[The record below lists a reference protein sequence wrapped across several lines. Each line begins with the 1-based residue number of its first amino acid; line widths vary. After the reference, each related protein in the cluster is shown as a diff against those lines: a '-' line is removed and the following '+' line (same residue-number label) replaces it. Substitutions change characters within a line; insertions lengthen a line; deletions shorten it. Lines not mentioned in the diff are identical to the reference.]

1 MALPFTV
8 IGGFLGAGKTTL
20 LNRLLAQGR
29 RRYAVL
35 VNDFGSIN
43 VDAALI
49 AGHDGQTLQLT
60 NGCVC
65 CSLGGGLL
73 DGLGDLLDSGQPF
86 DQVVVEASGVADP
99 WRIAEVALVEPRLA
113 LDAVLV
119 LADAARLPA
128 QLADRYVGET
138 IQRQLQAAD
147 LVLLNKRDEAG
158 PAGLALAR
166 AAALAVKPG
175 LRLLATQQA
184 EVPDDLLDLRLH
196 AAPSRFRASPAAHE
210 ADFRRFLY
218 QRAGAFQ
225 PAALAAALASLPP
238 ALLRLKGF
246 CATPAGPMLLQMV
259 GARWSLAPASGAVP
273 GIALVGI
280 GTPDLPAEATLAALL
295 DQALVVPEG
304 SASAAAM

>member
-1 MALPFTV
+1 MSLPFTV

-20 LNRLLAQGR
+20 LNRLLRQGR

-35 VNDFGSIN
+35 VNDFGSLNI
-43 VDAALI
+43 DAALI
-49 AGHDGQTLQLT
+49 AGHSGRTLQLT
-60 NGCVC
+60 NGCAC

-99 WRIAEVALVEPRLA
+99 WRIAEVALVEPRLV

-119 LADAARLPA
+119 LADASRLPA

-138 IQRQLQAAD
+138 VLRQLLAAD

-158 PAGLALAR
+158 AEGLALAR
-166 AAALAVKPG
+166 AAALAVRPG
-175 LRLLATQQA
+175 LRLVTTEQA
-184 EVPDDLLDLRLH
+184 AIPDDLLDQPLH
-196 AAPSRFRASPAAHE
+196 MGSSRFRAEAAAHE
-210 ADFRRFLY
+210 DSFCRLLY
-218 QRAGAFQ
+218 QREGRFDR
-225 PAALAAALASLPP
+225 AALAAVLADMPP

-246 CATPAGPMLLQMV
+246 CATTAGPALLQMV
-259 GARWSLAPASGAVP
+259 GPRWTLTPDVAE

-280 GTPDLPAEATLAALL
+280 GTPDLPDLAAAL
-295 DQALVVPEG
+295 DAAL
-304 SASAAAM
+304 A